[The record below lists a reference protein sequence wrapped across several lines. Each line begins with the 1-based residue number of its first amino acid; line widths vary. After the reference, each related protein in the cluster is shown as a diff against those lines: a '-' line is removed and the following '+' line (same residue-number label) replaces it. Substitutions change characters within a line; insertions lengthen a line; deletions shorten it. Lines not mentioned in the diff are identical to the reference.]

1 MGTVGFYTFLAM
13 IPRFYRSNTEFDQIH
28 LRLKQYPCPH
38 CRLTGTL
45 ILHGYLH
52 GYDLENINK
61 KIIRGHRIFCS
72 NRNRRDGC
80 GKTWSIMLTSILKG
94 FILQTKHL
102 WDFLKNIGKGMNVF
116 ESFNVLKIPL
126 SPTSIYRLYKRV
138 RLNQPHIRSL
148 LLRRSKPPS
157 NIRHKNPLVKT
168 IRHME
173 SAFKRNPDPPA
184 AFQYVFQRSFL

>member
-1 MGTVGFYTFLAM
+1 ML
-13 IPRFYRSNTEFDQIH
+13 PRFYRSQAGFDPIH

-52 GYDLENINK
+52 GYDLEKINK
-61 KIIRGHRIFCS
+61 RIIRGHRIFCS
-72 NRNRRDGC
+72 NRNLRDGC

-94 FILQTKHL
+94 FIVQTFHL
-102 WDFLKNIGKGMNVF
+102 WDFLKNIAKGMNIF
-116 ESFNVLKIPL
+116 QAFNTLDIPL

-157 NIRHKNPLVKT
+157 DIRHKNPLIKT
-168 IRHME
+168 IRHMAL
-173 SAFKRNPDPPA
+173 SFKNIADPLA
-184 AFQYVFQRSFL
+184 AFQCIFQKSFL